1 MIRRLL
7 KKTNSSDSLKQPS
20 VNSEDNN
27 DLTGGQIAL
36 DYDDDNEDNDNDDD
50 DNDDNDNDDND
61 DDDNDDNDDDQG
73 GHDRPGDRP
82 GRRHQGHVPRG
93 RQPDSLWT
101 ARLGVCRYIVD
112 TE

>member
-36 DYDDDNEDNDNDDD
+36 DYDNDNDNDDD
-50 DNDDNDNDDND
+50 DDNDNDND
-61 DDDNDDNDDDQG
+61 IALQ
-73 GHDRPGDRP
+73 
-82 GRRHQGHVPRG
+82 
-93 RQPDSLWT
+93 
-101 ARLGVCRYIVD
+101 
-112 TE
+112 